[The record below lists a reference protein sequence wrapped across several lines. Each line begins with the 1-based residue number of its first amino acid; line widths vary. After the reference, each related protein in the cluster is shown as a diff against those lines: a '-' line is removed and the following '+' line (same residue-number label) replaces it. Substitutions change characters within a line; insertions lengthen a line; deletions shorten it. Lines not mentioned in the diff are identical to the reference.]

1 MSSPGEM
8 IETIWR
14 DLSYTAR
21 SLAKQPGFTFAVV
34 LTFALGI
41 GANTG
46 TFSFVNALLLSDPP
60 YKDADRLVRVTSQRG
75 RESGMLSVLEVYDL
89 KEQTRLFED
98 FASIRNTQ
106 YNVTGE
112 GPPEVLKALVCT
124 WNAFDLLGVK
134 PYLGNTWPQT
144 HERQRVFAIVIGYD
158 LWRNRFGGDMGI
170 VGKLIL
176 LDGAPYEVLGVM
188 PPGFSFPLDAQLYRR
203 VPPGDF
209 DGRNIRDSG
218 VIARLRPGVTV
229 RQAQA
234 ELDGIAETLERTYP
248 ATNTGLRLTV
258 SPFRDHYISNG
269 GHYLWL
275 LAGAVAFV
283 LLIGCVN
290 VANLMLARALAREN
304 EMARL
309 PARFAL
315 VRLVLCF
322 SQSSALDTW
331 PKWVAQVMAP
341 WSI

>member
-1 MSSPGEM
+1 
-8 IETIWR
+8 
-14 DLSYTAR
+14 
-21 SLAKQPGFTFAVV
+21 
-34 LTFALGI
+34 
-41 GANTG
+41 
-46 TFSFVNALLLSDPP
+46 
-60 YKDADRLVRVTSQRG
+60 
-75 RESGMLSVLEVYDL
+75 
-89 KEQTRLFED
+89 
-98 FASIRNTQ
+98 
-106 YNVTGE
+106 
-112 GPPEVLKALVCT
+112 
-124 WNAFDLLGVK
+124 
-134 PYLGNTWPQT
+134 
-144 HERQRVFAIVIGYD
+144 VFAIVIGYD